1 MVISEYNAGAS
12 LGITLVNNNLL
23 RVTRSYSSKY
33 IDQVTVLWNKD
44 IEMQRNTLTLS
55 LSSETHHFLSVC
67 VYSTTDYRVHVIVA
81 SVTFCNVMCVM
92 NAVSEM
98 FSSLLQVKY
107 RLTSNECQI
116 IYNQNSTQQPT
127 DICAVTLID
136 TN

>member
-44 IEMQRNTLTLS
+44 IIIIMQRNTLSLS

-92 NAVSEM
+92 CVMLSM
-98 FSSLLQVKY
+98 FTATGQSQ
-107 RLTSNECQI
+107 
-116 IYNQNSTQQPT
+116 T
-127 DICAVTLID
+127 DI
-136 TN
+136 

>member
-44 IEMQRNTLTLS
+44 IIIIMQRNTLSLS

-81 SVTFCNVMCVM
+81 GVTFCNVMCVM
-92 NAVSEM
+92 NAVREM
-98 FSSLLQVKY
+98 FTATGQ
-107 RLTSNECQI
+107 
-116 IYNQNSTQQPT
+116 TQT
-127 DICAVTLID
+127 DI
-136 TN
+136 

>member
-44 IEMQRNTLTLS
+44 IIIIMQRNTLSLS

-81 SVTFCNVMCVM
+81 SVTFCKCNVCVM
-92 NAVSEM
+92 NAVREM
-98 FSSLLQVKY
+98 FTATGQSQ
-107 RLTSNECQI
+107 
-116 IYNQNSTQQPT
+116 T
-127 DICAVTLID
+127 DI
-136 TN
+136 